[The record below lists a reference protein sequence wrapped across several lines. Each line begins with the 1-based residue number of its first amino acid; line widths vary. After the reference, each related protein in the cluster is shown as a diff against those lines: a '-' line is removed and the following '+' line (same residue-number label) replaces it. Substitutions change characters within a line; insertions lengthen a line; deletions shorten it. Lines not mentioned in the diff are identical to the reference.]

1 MMMRVMMKNS
11 YILKKFG
18 AVEKQERGWG
28 WGRGRG
34 RVKVSGNRDKKLQ
47 MIMYV
52 KDQNNRSYEINFE
65 NFKFR
70 ACLYGYFIFIYY
82 IYFCIFEMIL

>member
-28 WGRGRG
+28 RGRG
-34 RVKVSGNRDKKLQ
+34 WVKVCGNRDKKLQ

-52 KDQNNRSYEINFE
+52 KEQNYRSNEINFGIFNLE
-65 NFKFR
+65 P
-70 ACLYGYFIFIYY
+70 ACMVISFLFITFIFV
-82 IYFCIFEMIL
+82 FLK

>member
-28 WGRGRG
+28 RG
-34 RVKVSGNRDKKLQ
+34 RVKVYGNRDKKLQ

-52 KDQNNRSYEINFE
+52 KEQNYRSSEINFGIFNLE
-65 NFKFR
+65 S
-70 ACLYGYFIFIYY
+70 ACMVILFLFITFIFV
-82 IYFCIFEMIL
+82 FLK

>member
-34 RVKVSGNRDKKLQ
+34 RVKVCGNRDKKLE

-52 KDQNNRSYEINFE
+52 KEQNYRSNEINFE
-65 NFKFR
+65 NFQF
-70 ACLYGYFIFIYY
+70 
-82 IYFCIFEMIL
+82 

>member
-28 WGRGRG
+28 WGRGR
-34 RVKVSGNRDKKLQ
+34 VKVCGNRDKKLQ

-52 KDQNNRSYEINFE
+52 KEQNYRSSEIIFE
-65 NFKFR
+65 ILKFR